1 LALRIV
7 CTGVNHLDPPPGVQ
21 EYLTRY
27 GGRNLFGEPNFRV
40 VWSNSRVVKRTRR
53 FIDTDPHGNVIRQA
67 VATKFIQRY
76 NYPATRDRFVI
87 ERWHPASFY
96 GDPETWQYK
105 NTKLIDGHLVQP
117 IGDYPARGDYE
128 HVDTVETVDSAGNRH
143 FLWPSREYVKFVVD
157 SFNYVK
163 SLSTRD
169 IENTLTAE
177 DEAKENAMFD
187 NILARVKDASRPFGG
202 IQPFVSLA
210 GINTVS

>member
-1 LALRIV
+1 MRIV

-87 ERWHPASFY
+87 ERWRPAEFY
-96 GDPETWQYK
+96 GDPEAWQRK

-117 IGDYPARGDYE
+117 IGEYPARGEYE
-128 HVDTVETVDSAGNRH
+128 HVDTVEWVDDFGAH
-143 FLWPSREYVKFVVD
+143 KFAWPTREYVKFVVD
-157 SFNYVK
+157 SVGWVAG
-163 SLSTRD
+163 LSTD
-169 IENTLTAE
+169 EIAAQLTAE
-177 DEAKENAMFD
+177 DEAADNAMFEHY
-187 NILARVKDASRPFGG
+187 LTRVKDASRPFGG

-210 GINTVS
+210 GLKGLH

>member
-1 LALRIV
+1 MV
-7 CTGVNHLDPPPGVQ
+7 CTEVNHLAPPPGVQ
-21 EYLTRY
+21 EFLTEY
-27 GGRNLFGEPNFRV
+27 GGKNIYGEPNFRV
-40 VWSNSRVVKRTRR
+40 VWSNGRIVKRTRR
-53 FIDTDPHGNVIRQA
+53 FIDTDASGNIVRQA
-67 VATKFIQRY
+67 VGTRTIRRY
-76 NYPATRDRFVI
+76 NVPTLRDRFVV

-96 GDPETWQYK
+96 GDPETWQHK

-128 HVDTVETVDSAGNRH
+128 HVDTVETVDTAGNRH

-169 IENTLTAE
+169 IENTLAAE
-177 DEAKENAMFD
+177 DEAKENAVFD